1 MKRNKNLFSRKR
13 AFFCIVWMIFVFF
26 CLFLRPQDGITQ
38 TIELKFSHWIPPSS
52 IYHYGAYVPWAK
64 EIERLTGGR
73 VKITFY
79 QMEALGKAKDHYQL
93 CIQGLAD
100 IVMIDPE
107 WTPGLFPLSQAI
119 SLPFLFFS
127 AEAASAAYYE
137 VNEKYLLNT
146 EFKHVKLLWTQTTS
160 PVAIHTVKKPVH
172 SMQDLKGLVIGV
184 TSRPAI
190 ECIKLLGG
198 SPQFVPMPDIYT
210 ALEKG
215 VLDGFVQTW
224 SAAKAFRCYEV
235 TKYRTDLKIWVDKMA
250 IVMNMDKWNKLPP
263 DVKDIF
269 ERTTGLEKSRATGA
283 IYDHHNEKEALGQV
297 IKPYD
302 SQRGNPPVYSL
313 SREEILRWK
322 EIVKPMW
329 ENWVRQKESEKLPAR
344 AFFNDLLKAA
354 EKYNP
359 K

>member
-1 MKRNKNLFSRKR
+1 MRNTNI
-13 AFFCIVWMIFVFF
+13 FFRGKGYYYILSMIFIFF
-26 CLFLRPQDGITQ
+26 YLIVTAESGITQ

-64 EIERLTGGR
+64 EIERLTGAR

-93 CIQGLAD
+93 CLQGLAD

-107 WTPGLFPLSQAI
+107 WTPGLFPLSQGI

-137 VNEKYLLNT
+137 VYEKHLLNT

-160 PVAIHTVKKPVH
+160 PVALHTVKKPVH
-172 SMQDLKGLVIGV
+172 SMQDLRGLVVGV

-190 ECIKLLGG
+190 ETIKLLGG

-215 VLDGFVQTW
+215 VLDGFLQTW

-250 IVMNMDKWNKLPP
+250 IIMNMEKWNKLPQ
-263 DVKDIF
+263 DIKSIF
-269 ERTTGLEKSRATGA
+269 ERTTGLEKSRTTGA
-283 IYDHHNEKEALGQV
+283 LYDHHNEKEALEQV

-302 SQRGNPPVYSL
+302 TKRGNPPIYRL
-313 SREEILRWK
+313 SREEILKWK
-322 EIVKPMW
+322 EVVKPMW
-329 ENWVRQKESEKLPAR
+329 ENWVRQKEIEKLPAKT
-344 AFFNDLLKAA
+344 FFNDLLKAA
-354 EKYNP
+354 DKYNP